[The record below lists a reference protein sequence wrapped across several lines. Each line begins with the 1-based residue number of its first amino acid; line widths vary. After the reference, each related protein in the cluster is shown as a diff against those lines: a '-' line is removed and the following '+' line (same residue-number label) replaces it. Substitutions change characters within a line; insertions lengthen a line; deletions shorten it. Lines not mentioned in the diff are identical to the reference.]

1 MARPLL
7 TRQGTSKLRQVFDW
21 RARKSFYVNIF
32 MNPGRLWLNFP
43 LRLKA
48 LTMVALPIIILL
60 TAVSLFVSNE
70 ARQQEVETDWQT
82 HTAQIRREIRQMLSD
97 LLDAE
102 IGVRDYLATGHQ
114 PHLRAYQEAQ
124 EESPQHLARL
134 RGQVREELGQ
144 SSNIAK
150 MEQLLRHILDSLGSL
165 IQTRPTGEQAQAE
178 LEKSKVEIDSL
189 RRQLETLL
197 GEDEQAL
204 AAREVR
210 ATQALHLQYRELA
223 LMVVVALGSGWLAIL
238 LLTNSIVRRVKH
250 VGENTRRLAKH
261 LPLLPVSSCND
272 EIGSVERGVH
282 AAAEMLAE
290 RERQLRDSEEQF
302 RQMAEH
308 VDDVFFMSSNED
320 QKLLYVNNA
329 YETTWGL
336 SREGFY
342 ANRWQWLEA
351 VHPDDQKHVMA
362 AIAAGELPGKYD
374 VEYRVVRPDKSI
386 RWIRDRGFSI
396 QNEGGQYYRT
406 AVIATDITTRKE
418 AEQIVQ
424 VAKEQAETANH
435 AKSDFLSRMSHELRT
450 PLNAILGFG
459 QLLEM
464 EQLSKGQH
472 SSVSHIL
479 SGGRHLLDLINEVLD
494 ISRIEAGRMDLSL
507 EPVSLH
513 ALVGELLKLVRPLA
527 EERKI
532 RITNEIDPK
541 TNLFVMADRQRLKQ
555 VFLNLLSNAIK
566 YNRVSGEVRVQ
577 AHVTGRVDGVGEQVV
592 VDVIDNGIGIAPAK
606 LDRMFTPFERLG
618 AERSKVEGTGLG
630 LALSKRLVE
639 LMNGEITMRS
649 EQGVGST
656 FSLTLRTA
664 KDPTTAPEVI
674 VEEETEN
681 LKLNTGD
688 ITILYIEDNLS
699 NFELIA
705 SMFAE
710 RGNVKLMEAMQ
721 GGIGLELAREH
732 RPDLVLLDL
741 HLPDIDG
748 DEVLQR
754 LRGDERTKSIPVIV
768 VSADATPHQEER
780 LKHAGAEAY
789 LTKPFN
795 VRELLNVIN
804 RVLEKAGAQT
814 PGLPDSPEPSVAD
827 GLSLSSDAA

>member
-1 MARPLL
+1 M
-7 TRQGTSKLRQVFDW
+7 T
-21 RARKSFYVNIF
+21 
-32 MNPGRLWLNFP
+32 PGRLWLNLP
-43 LRLKA
+43 LRVKA
-48 LTMVALPIIILL
+48 LAMVALPIAILL
-60 TAVSLFVSNE
+60 IALGLFVSSE
-70 ARQQEVETDWQT
+70 ARQQENETDWQT
-82 HTAQIRREIRQMLSD
+82 HTGQFRKEIRQL
-97 LLDAE
+97 LNEQLDAE

-114 PHLRAYQEAQ
+114 AHLQPFQEAEQ
-124 EESPQHLARL
+124 ESPQHLARL
-134 RGQVREELGQ
+134 RALVREELGQ
-144 SSNIAK
+144 SSNIAR

-189 RRQLETLL
+189 RRQLEILL

-204 AAREVR
+204 EARQLHARE
-210 ATQALHLQYRELA
+210 ALRLQYRELA
-223 LMVVVALGSGWLAIL
+223 VMAVVALGSGWLAIL

-250 VGENTRRLAKH
+250 VGENTRRLAQH

-282 AAAEMLAE
+282 LAAEMLAE
-290 RERQLRDSEEQF
+290 RERQLRESEEQF

-320 QKLLYVNNA
+320 QKLLYVNHA

-351 VHPDDQKHVMA
+351 VHPDDQKHVLE

-424 VAKEQAETANH
+424 TAKEQAETANH

-464 EQLSKGQH
+464 GQLSESQH

-479 SGGRHLLDLINEVLD
+479 SGGQHLLDLINEVLD
-494 ISRIEAGRMDLSL
+494 ISRIEAGRMDLSP

-513 ALVGELLKLVRPLA
+513 ELVGELVKLVGPLA

-532 RITNEIDPK
+532 RIINELDPK
-541 TNLFVMADRQRLKQ
+541 ANSFVMADRQRLKQ

-566 YNRVSGEVRVQ
+566 YNRQSGKVRVE
-577 AHVTGRVDGVGEQVV
+577 ARVTVGADGAREYVV
-592 VDVIDNGIGIAPAK
+592 VDIVDNGIGIAQAK
-606 LDRMFTPFERLG
+606 LDRIFTPFERLG

-639 LMNGEITMRS
+639 LMNGEIAVQS

-656 FSLTLRTA
+656 FSLKLRAA
-664 KDPTTAPEVI
+664 KDPSTGPKLV
-674 VEEETEN
+674 VGEEKRVDST
-681 LKLNTGD
+681 LNPGD

-699 NFELIA
+699 NFELMA
-705 SMFAE
+705 SVFAK
-710 RGNVKLMEAMQ
+710 RGDVKLIEAMQ

-754 LRGDERTKSIPVIV
+754 LRGDERTKSIPVII
-768 VSADATPHQEER
+768 VSADATPHQVER
-780 LKHAGAEAY
+780 LKHGGAEAY

-795 VRELLNVIN
+795 IRELLRVIN
-804 RVLEKAGAQT
+804 RALERRAKT
-814 PGLPDSPEPSVAD
+814 PGLPDSPEPSLAN
-827 GLSLSSDAA
+827 GLSHSSDSA

>member
-1 MARPLL
+1 
-7 TRQGTSKLRQVFDW
+7 
-21 RARKSFYVNIF
+21 
-32 MNPGRLWLNFP
+32 MNPGKLWLNFP

-48 LTMVALPIIILL
+48 LAMVALPILILL
-60 TAVSLFVSNE
+60 TAIGLFVSSE
-70 ARQQEVETDWQT
+70 ARQQEEEAEWQA
-82 HTAQIRREIRQMLSD
+82 HTAQIRREIRQTLSEQV
-97 LLDAE
+97 DAE

-114 PHLRAYQEAQ
+114 AHLRPLQEAEQ
-124 EESPQHLARL
+124 ESPQRLARL
-134 RGQVREELGQ
+134 RALVREELGQ
-144 SSNIAK
+144 SSNIAM
-150 MEQLLRHILDSLGSL
+150 MEQLLRHILDSLGL
-165 IQTRPTGEQAQAE
+165 LVQTRPTVEQAQAE
-178 LEKSKVEIDSL
+178 LENNKVEIDSL

-197 GEDEQAL
+197 GKDEQAL
-204 AAREVR
+204 EARHVHAKE
-210 ATQALHLQYRELA
+210 ALRLQYRELA
-223 LMVVVALGSGWLAIL
+223 VVAVVALGSGWLAIL

-250 VGENTRRLAKH
+250 VGENTRLLAKH
-261 LPLLPVSSCND
+261 LPLLPASSCKD

-282 AAAEMLAE
+282 LAAEMLAE
-290 RERQLRDSEEQF
+290 RDRQLRESEEQF

-351 VHPDDQKHVMA
+351 VHPDDQKHVME

-424 VAKEQAETANH
+424 IAKEQAETANH

-464 EQLSKGQH
+464 GQLSKSQH

-479 SGGRHLLDLINEVLD
+479 SGGQHLLDLINEVLD
-494 ISRIEAGRMDLSL
+494 ISRIEAGRMELSL
-507 EPVSLH
+507 EPVNLH
-513 ALVGELLKLVRPLA
+513 ALVSELLKLVRPLT

-532 RITNEIDPK
+532 RIINEIDPK
-541 TNLFVMADRQRLKQ
+541 ANTFVMADRQRLKQ

-566 YNRVSGEVRVQ
+566 YNRHSGNVRVE
-577 AHVTGRVDGVGEQVV
+577 ARVTGGAAGVKEHVV
-592 VDVIDNGIGIAPAK
+592 VDVIDNGIGIAGAK
-606 LDRMFTPFERLG
+606 LDRIFTPFERLG

-639 LMNGEITMRS
+639 LMNGEITVSS
-649 EQGVGST
+649 EQGVGSI
-656 FSLTLRTA
+656 FSLKFPTD
-664 KDPTTAPEVI
+664 KDPSTAPEVI
-674 VEEETEN
+674 VGEETDEN
-681 LKLNTGD
+681 LALNTGD

-710 RGNVKLMEAMQ
+710 RGNVKLIEAMQ

-754 LRGDERTKSIPVIV
+754 LRGDERTKSIPVII
-768 VSADATPHQEER
+768 VSADATPHQQER
-780 LKHAGAEAY
+780 MKYGGAEAY

-795 VRELLNVIN
+795 IRELLRVIN
-804 RVLEKAGAQT
+804 LALERKGERPA
-814 PGLPDSPEPSVAD
+814 LPDNPEPSLAN
-827 GLSLSSDAA
+827 GSSHPSDSA

>member
-1 MARPLL
+1 
-7 TRQGTSKLRQVFDW
+7 
-21 RARKSFYVNIF
+21 
-32 MNPGRLWLNFP
+32 MNPKRLWLNLP

-48 LTMVALPIIILL
+48 LAMVALPIVILL
-60 TAVSLFVSNE
+60 CAISLFVSSE
-70 ARQQEVETDWQT
+70 ARQQETESEWLM
-82 HTAQIRREIRQMLSD
+82 HTGQIRRETRQMLNL

-114 PHLRAYQEAQ
+114 EHLRPFQEAEEESPEHLAHLRA
-124 EESPQHLARL
+124 L
-134 RGQVREELGQ
+134 VREELGQ
-144 SSNIAK
+144 SSNVAR
-150 MEQLLRHILDSLGSL
+150 MEPLLRHILDSLGSL
-165 IQTRPTGEQAQAE
+165 IQARPTAADAQAQ
-178 LEKSKVEIDSL
+178 LEKSKVEIDSM
-189 RRQLETLL
+189 RRQLETMR

-204 AAREVR
+204 EARQVR
-210 ATQALHLQYRELA
+210 ATQALHVQYRELA
-223 LMVVVALGSGWLAIL
+223 VMVVVALGSGWFAIL

-261 LPLLPVSSCND
+261 LPLLPAPSNSD
-272 EIGSVERGVH
+272 EIGSLEGGVYR
-282 AAAEMLAE
+282 AAEMLAE
-290 RERQLRDSEEQF
+290 RERQLRESEEQF

-320 QKLLYVNNA
+320 QKLLYVNHA

-374 VEYRVVRPDKSI
+374 VEYRVVRPDGSV

-406 AVIATDITTRKE
+406 AVIATDITARKE

-424 VAKEQAETANH
+424 IAKNQAEAANH

-464 EQLSKGQH
+464 EQLSKSQH

-513 ALVGELLKLVRPLA
+513 ALVSELLKLVRPLA

-532 RITNEIDPK
+532 RIVNEIDPK
-541 TNLFVMADRQRLKQ
+541 MNSFVMADRQRLKQ

-566 YNRVSGEVRVQ
+566 YNRQSGEVRVE
-577 AHVTGRVDGVGEQVV
+577 ARMAGGADGAGEQVL
-592 VDVIDNGIGIAPAK
+592 VDVIDNGIGIAQAK

-639 LMNGEITMRS
+639 LMHGEITVRS

-656 FSLTLRTA
+656 FSLKLRAA
-664 KDPTTAPEVI
+664 KDPATRAEVI
-674 VEEETEN
+674 VEEDTEN
-681 LKLNTGD
+681 LKLENDD

-732 RPDLVLLDL
+732 RPDLILLDL

-754 LRGDERTKSIPVIV
+754 LRGDARTMSIPVII

-780 LKHAGAEAY
+780 LKHGGAEAY

-795 VRELLNVIN
+795 VRELLSVIN
-804 RVLEKAGAQT
+804 RALEKTA
-814 PGLPDSPEPSVAD
+814 PKPVLPDDPEATLANGASRPVE
-827 GLSLSSDAA
+827 GG